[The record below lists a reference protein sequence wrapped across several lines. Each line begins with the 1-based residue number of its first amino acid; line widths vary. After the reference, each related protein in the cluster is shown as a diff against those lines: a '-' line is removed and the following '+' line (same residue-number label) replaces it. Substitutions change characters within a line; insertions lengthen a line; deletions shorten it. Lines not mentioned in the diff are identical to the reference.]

1 MRDGSDQTF
10 HHEGHEVAR
19 RKTNSFY
26 FALDLPLF
34 FVLSFVT
41 FVVIALNKV
50 ITDAN
55 LKKRIY
61 GVILLQLLSI
71 KRPEEIING
80 RADKRIGALTD

>member
-26 FALDLPLF
+26 FAPDLPLF

-41 FVVIALNKV
+41 FVSFVVKALNKV
-50 ITDAN
+50 IADAN

-61 GVILLQLLSI
+61 GVILLQLLNWCLPANL
-71 KRPEEIING
+71 R
-80 RADKRIGALTD
+80 